1 MKTEKRLTMALSV
14 LVALMM
20 LAVPLASSSN
30 LFVDGGQTNSN
41 GDAPS
46 LGANEAVG
54 TYILY
59 FDFNVPENSLDA
71 AKLKD
76 TFKGTASAIDNI
88 GTKGDG
94 ADAKDGSIEFSYIKG
109 ETAQEDRILAYVKQP
124 TGTGDSLEL
133 ITIGDVISNLNTL
146 VFDGR
151 YGYDLVS
158 WKGADNNSYSEGD
171 DTAVSKNM
179 NYTANW
185 ELSSV
190 TAYTESSDNTDNP
203 PETPVVSTNAEPIE
217 ATYDFK
223 EFKVN
228 VTINNETKEY
238 IKAYLVTEDAD
249 GNPIIKFNVGLS
261 LDKNNLGTTTT
272 FNEIRPG
279 EESIAGTGSE
289 GFLFGGVN
297 AEDSVWSYARVYN
310 VLTTDSNKK
319 VVYDSKETDEKK
331 YAASVSG
338 DSQNS
343 FNVNFELFSTLTKIT
358 ISSILFDEDIDVY
371 AYNSSLRFLVY
382 SMLLEFLIDPN
393 PISPV
398 PEDYEFPFIEVV
410 VDENDLGYK
419 YVDPA
424 TGKMPV
430 EENKYVLTGWNGS
443 IPLDSL
449 NSVTETSL
457 TLDADVNSYKIIFM
471 VNGEFEVVEVP
482 FGTELSAS
490 TTKLDTNG
498 VDHWVSPINKDS
510 SQYVSNT
517 FTDFKEFRFS
527 PDEIKAAEAAGKT
540 NDAFI
545 LIACFQPANKTAYAV
560 FNAGTNAD
568 FGDELV
574 TTIVI
579 PGEINTPISQL
590 PVAPQKEGKNVF
602 IGWLTPDYKLEE
614 GKYTYTKDVS
624 VDSPIAYSSS
634 QEYNKK
640 NDVSSYTAK
649 IVSYKW
655 TMSFSADG
663 KVIGVLYYE
672 QGTSNTIPLNNAD
685 LTTNLVAY
693 QYDGKMYD
701 GKDAKVMNN
710 TLVVYSAAGNAFAN
724 IVSPLKA
731 GYKFVQWNDADGKK
745 TISEVKTSKNADDYR
760 SYTSSK
766 QSVEKLTGDITVY
779 ADFDALPYT
788 IEYVNTLGTGASQTD
803 GVVVDKEITLLGEN
817 ALLHENY
824 TLIGWSTVPGAGGN
838 EYKLGGTF
846 VLSGADFEKLANDS
860 TGGKVVVKFY
870 AVWQAN
876 GSNVPG
882 DNTGGDGDNTALYLI
897 AGMLAIIAILA
908 IVGIVLMKKK

>member
-41 GDAPS
+41 GDAPL
-46 LGANEAVG
+46 LGADESVG

-59 FDFNVPENSLDA
+59 FDFNVPENSLDVA
-71 AKLKD
+71 ELKD
-76 TFKGTASAIDNI
+76 TFNGTVSANANTGTA
-88 GTKGDG
+88 GQGG
-94 ADAKDGSIEFSYIKG
+94 AGGSIEFSYIKG

-124 TGTGDSLEL
+124 TGDNPTL
-133 ITIGDVISNLNTL
+133 ITIGNVITNLNTL

-151 YGYDLVS
+151 AGYDLVS
-158 WKGADNNSYSEGD
+158 WKGTDNNSYYAD
-171 DTAVSKNM
+171 DTAIVSENM

-190 TAYTESSDNTDNP
+190 TTGDDN
-203 PETPVVSTNAEPIE
+203 
-217 ATYDFK
+217 TYDFK

-238 IKAYLVTEDAD
+238 VKAYLVTEDAD
-249 GNPIIKFNVGLS
+249 GNPIIEFNKKLTPKNGDETPYNS
-261 LDKNNLGTTTT
+261 LR
-272 FNEIRPG
+272 IG
-279 EESIAGTGSE
+279 EESIAGVGSE
-289 GFLFGGVN
+289 GFLFESLEAGWKY
-297 AEDSVWSYARVYN
+297 DRVYN

-331 YAASVSG
+331 YASSVSG

-343 FNVNFELFSTLTKIT
+343 FNVNFELISAYTQIT
-358 ISSILFDEDIDVY
+358 ISSILFDEDVIVY
-371 AYNSSLRFLVY
+371 AYKSSLRLLMY
-382 SMLLEFLIDPN
+382 SVLLEFLIDDA
-393 PISPV
+393 PV
-398 PEDYEFPFIEVV
+398 DPAPEGYEFPFIKGVTNAGGTY
-410 VDENDLGYK
+410 DYTLN
-419 YVDPA
+419 PA

-443 IPLDSL
+443 IPLDSM
-449 NSVTETSL
+449 NNVTETSL
-457 TLDADVNSYKIIFM
+457 TLDADVNSYKVIFM

-490 TTKLDTNG
+490 LTKLTADG
-498 VDHWVSPINKDS
+498 VDHWVSPFADNK
-510 SQYVSNT
+510 YVSNS
-517 FTDFKEFRFS
+517 FTTFKEFRFS
-527 PDEIKAAEAAGKT
+527 PDEIEDAEAAGKT

-560 FNAGTNAD
+560 FNAGDNAD

-590 PVAPQKEGKNVF
+590 PIAPQKEGKNVF

-655 TMSFSADG
+655 TVSFSADG
-663 KVIGVLYYE
+663 KVIGVLYYA
-672 QGTSNTIPLNNAD
+672 QGTSNIISLDNAD
-685 LTTNLVAY
+685 LTKNLVAY

-701 GKDAKVMNN
+701 GNDAKNG
-710 TLVVYSAAGNAFAN
+710 SDAAKDAFAN

-745 TISEVKTSKNADDYR
+745 AISDVNAPDITDTDYR
-760 SYTSSK
+760 SYKDSK
-766 QSVEKLTGDITVY
+766 QSIEKLTGDITVY

-817 ALLHENY
+817 ALLNENY

-846 VLSGADFEKLANDS
+846 VLSGADYEKLANDS

-908 IVGIVLMKKK
+908 IVGILLMRKK